1 MRNSPSL
8 LFRDVESHKKWPHS
22 RTLFWAAGRRLKG
35 GGNHSHGFPPGPPF
49 RVAPLRVVGIGR
61 LRLPRVL

>member
-35 GGNHSHGFPPGPPF
+35 GETIHMVSPLDPLSVWPPF
-49 RVAPLRVVGIGR
+49 GLWE
-61 LRLPRVL
+61 